1 MKKTCEDNW
10 EKGLREEAEGSF
22 QIIYSIL
29 LTHLLKLKKD
39 EMAIFFAVSMVLGLV
54 ANAIVFIVSF
64 QDYRS
69 QKKSFVST
77 YFVLRYLW
85 REKSRKT
92 TTNILSLCLA
102 DTFQLTLLPFKIDS
116 RYYRA
121 CWRYGAIGCHIHNC
135 FTNFNLF
142 VSIFFLGNTDYK

>member
-1 MKKTCEDNW
+1 
-10 EKGLREEAEGSF
+10 
-22 QIIYSIL
+22 
-29 LTHLLKLKKD
+29 
-39 EMAIFFAVSMVLGLV
+39 MAIFFAVSMVLGLV

-77 YFVLRYLW
+77 YFVLRQTIINLFCHGI
-85 REKSRKT
+85 R
-92 TTNILSLCLA
+92 LVFSLCLA

-121 CWRYGAIGCHIHNC
+121 CWRFGAIGCHIHNC

-142 VSIFFLGNTDYK
+142 VSIFFLGNKDYKLLTENSMTKALLNEQHNLKAFPFCLQKRIFTNMN

>member
-1 MKKTCEDNW
+1 
-10 EKGLREEAEGSF
+10 
-22 QIIYSIL
+22 
-29 LTHLLKLKKD
+29 
-39 EMAIFFAVSMVLGLV
+39 MAIFFAVSMVLGLV

-85 REKSRKT
+85 SVKSRKIT
-92 TTNILSLCLA
+92 KTILSLCLA

-142 VSIFFLGNTDYK
+142 VSIFFLGNMDYK